1 MTKNDVV
8 MLHLIEGTTVIGYRF
23 DQDDKTIVM
32 GYPVVIEME
41 FPGRM
46 NTAVYGY
53 QYSLFSEDSEVTF
66 FVSGLSGI
74 STPDSRIS
82 DYYEKLVEY
91 YQNFHLSISPSDKL
105 KTVPTP
111 EQQEDALEEDTLEVS
126 ETDTEEAK
134 TDTPVHK
141 KIRML
146 H

>member
-41 FPGRM
+41 FPSRM

-91 YQNFHLSISPSDKL
+91 YQNFQLSISPSDKL

-111 EQQEDALEEDTLEVS
+111 EQQEDSLEEDAEEKS
-126 ETDTEEAK
+126 EP
-134 TDTPVHK
+134 DTPVHK